1 MTVTYVVYEGGWPV
15 CTGPLDYVC
24 RKTGRSKASLANKH
38 RQTFKRGGFERVELD
53 ESELERKWP
62 K

>member
-24 RKTGRSKASLANKH
+24 RKTGRPKKTLLKRQSK
-38 RQTFKRGGFERVELD
+38 KRVNGGFERAELD
-53 ESELERKWP
+53 ESELERKWER
-62 K
+62 

>member
-24 RKTGRSKASLANKH
+24 RKTGRSKSSLTH
-38 RQTFKRGGFERVELD
+38 MPSRGFKDGGFERVEMR
-53 ESELERKWP
+53 ESELERK
-62 K
+62 KER

>member
-24 RKTGRSKASLANKH
+24 RKTGRSESSLTKKH
-38 RQTFKRGGFERVELD
+38 RQAFKRGGFERVELD
-53 ESELERKWP
+53 ESELERKWER
-62 K
+62 